1 MTSSN
6 TPLIIDND
14 KTRVYMLLFIIFFLA
29 HFLVESPGS
38 YQAWHGW
45 MMSSGVSI
53 ATLIFFAALV
63 LHVWVGVRD
72 VLMDYIHPLALR
84 VSALTGSPPLPKYQ
98 TPAATRPAVTINP
111 QRMTRSRAQH
121 SWRSQGRPWHLRSR
135 PVVPGKSCVA

>member
-1 MTSSN
+1 VRRTVTGLRAWLLQRISA
-6 TPLIIDND
+6 I
-14 KTRVYMLLFIIFFLA
+14 YMLLFIIFFLA

-84 VSALTGSPPLPKYQ
+84 VSALTLLGIGLVAI
-98 TPAATRPAVTINP
+98 TAWVMRILL
-111 QRMTRSRAQH
+111 MEH
-121 SWRSQGRPWHLRSR
+121 S
-135 PVVPGKSCVA
+135 